1 MRYMIS
7 YGATPVR
14 GRWATF
20 EVRKMM
26 KEEGKRQKESI
37 SMESIFLPG
46 RPLDAVQDLYH
57 ETARGAQL

>member
-37 SMESIFLPG
+37 SMESIFP
-46 RPLDAVQDLYH
+46 
-57 ETARGAQL
+57 